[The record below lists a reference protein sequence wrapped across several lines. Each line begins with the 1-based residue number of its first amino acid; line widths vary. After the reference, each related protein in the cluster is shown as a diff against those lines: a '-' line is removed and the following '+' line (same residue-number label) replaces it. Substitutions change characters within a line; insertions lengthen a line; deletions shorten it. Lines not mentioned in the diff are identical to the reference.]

1 MGYDYFDGDADLAD
15 NVLAFSQILRNIP
28 STVLSTFSLTGL
40 AAFVNVAALA
50 GDFDA
55 TRPGMSLTPLPRFL
69 LPSRARIR
77 IVLMAVLGALVLGTV
92 IFHLLEGWSILD
104 SLYVTAQ
111 TVTTVGFGDITPH
124 TALGRA
130 FATVFMIVGVGIVL
144 YALTS
149 TVQSIVHSE
158 LFARYGH
165 SRKMSKLRDHFII
178 CGAGRVGSHLIRSLR
193 AVDGVFLVIES
204 DQRKCEALMD
214 MNIPVLIRDAT
225 LEESL
230 IEAGVEHARGL
241 ASCLPDDAD
250 NVYVVLTA
258 RDLNPNIHI
267 VARAAEEQAESK
279 LIRAGA
285 NRVVAPTIIGGHR
298 MAMALTKPAVGDFL
312 DSVTANDLELGF
324 EQLEVDPVS
333 TLVNR
338 KLSETV
344 IRSELNIVIVS
355 IRRNDGEIIFNPGGE
370 TKIEGG
376 DMLIAIGNEESL
388 ARLNALARG
397 RATQQRAIEAETR

>member
-1 MGYDYFDGDADLAD
+1 
-15 NVLAFSQILRNIP
+15 
-28 STVLSTFSLTGL
+28 
-40 AAFVNVAALA
+40 
-50 GDFDA
+50 
-55 TRPGMSLTPLPRFL
+55 MSLSPLPRFL
-69 LPSRARIR
+69 LPARARIR
-77 IVLMAVLGALVLGTV
+77 IVLMSVLLALAVGTV
-92 IFHLLEGWSILD
+92 TFHLLEGWSILD

-111 TVTTVGFGDITPH
+111 TVTTVGFGDLTPR
-124 TALGRA
+124 TVLGRI
-130 FATVFMIVGVGIVL
+130 FATLFMVVGVGIVL

-165 SRKMSKLRDHFII
+165 SRKMNKLRDHFII

-193 AVDGVFLVIES
+193 TVDRVFLVIES
-204 DQRKCEALMD
+204 DAKKVEALMD
-214 MNIPVLIRDAT
+214 AGIAVLLRDAT

-230 IEAGVEHARGL
+230 LEAGVANASGL
-241 ASCLPDDAD
+241 ATCLPDDAD

-258 RDLNPNIHI
+258 RDLNPKLHI

-312 DSVTANDLELGF
+312 DSVTANHLELGF
-324 EQLEVDPVS
+324 EQLEVNPVS
-333 TLVNR
+333 SLCGR
-338 KLSETV
+338 KLSESV

-355 IRRNDGEIIFNPGGE
+355 IRRNDGQIIFNPSGE

-376 DMLIAIGNEESL
+376 DMLIAIGNPESL
-388 ARLNALARG
+388 SRLNALARG
-397 RATQQRAIEAETR
+397 RVLEERTIEA

>member
-1 MGYDYFDGDADLAD
+1 
-15 NVLAFSQILRNIP
+15 
-28 STVLSTFSLTGL
+28 
-40 AAFVNVAALA
+40 
-50 GDFDA
+50 
-55 TRPGMSLTPLPRFL
+55 
-69 LPSRARIR
+69 
-77 IVLMAVLGALVLGTV
+77 MAVLGAMALGTV
-92 IFHLLEGWSILD
+92 VFHLVEGWSILD

-111 TVTTVGFGDITPH
+111 TVTTVGFGDITPR
-124 TALGRA
+124 TALGRS
-130 FATVFMIVGVGIVL
+130 FATVFMLIGVGVVL

-165 SRKMSKLRDHFII
+165 SRKMSKMRDHFII

-204 DQRKCEALMD
+204 DQRKCEALID
-214 MNIPVLIRDAT
+214 MGIPVLIRDAT
-225 LEESL
+225 LEETL

-258 RDLNPNIHI
+258 RDLNPKIHI

-312 DSVTANDLELGF
+312 DSVTANHLELGF

-333 TLVNR
+333 SLVNR

-355 IRRNDGEIIFNPGGE
+355 IRRDNGEIIFNPSGE

-376 DMLIAIGNEESL
+376 DMLIAIGNAESL
-388 ARLNALARG
+388 ARLNDLARG
-397 RATQQRAIEAETR
+397 RATQSKAIEAETR

>member
-1 MGYDYFDGDADLAD
+1 
-15 NVLAFSQILRNIP
+15 
-28 STVLSTFSLTGL
+28 
-40 AAFVNVAALA
+40 
-50 GDFDA
+50 
-55 TRPGMSLTPLPRFL
+55 MSLTPLPRFL

-77 IVLMAVLGALVLGTV
+77 IVLLAVLAALAFGTLA
-92 IFHLLEGWSILD
+92 FHLLEGWSILD

-111 TVTTVGFGDITPH
+111 TVTTVGFGDIAPR
-124 TALGRA
+124 TAPGRA

-193 AVDGVFLVIES
+193 TVDGVFLVIES
-204 DQRKCEALMD
+204 NPQRCEALM
-214 MNIPVLIRDAT
+214 NVGIPVLARDAT

-230 IEAGVEHARGL
+230 VEAGVEHARGL

-258 RDLNPNIHI
+258 RDLNPGIHI

-312 DSVTANDLELGF
+312 DSVTANQLELGF

-355 IRRNDGEIIFNPGGE
+355 IRRNDGEIIFNPSGE
-370 TKIEGG
+370 TRIEGG
-376 DMLIAIGNEESL
+376 DMLIAIGNAESL
-388 ARLNALARG
+388 VRLNVLARG
-397 RATQQRAIEAETR
+397 RAAQQRATEE

>member
-1 MGYDYFDGDADLAD
+1 VDYDYFDGDVDLVD
-15 NVLAFSQILRNIP
+15 NVLAFSQVLRNIP

-50 GDFDA
+50 SEFDA
-55 TRPGMSLTPLPRFL
+55 TRPGMSLTPLPSFL

-77 IVLMAVLGALVLGTV
+77 IVLMAVVGAIALGTV
-92 IFHLLEGWSILD
+92 VFHLVEGWSILD
-104 SLYVTAQ
+104 SLYVTVQ
-111 TVTTVGFGDITPH
+111 TVTTVGFGDLTPR
-124 TALGRA
+124 TTLGRA
-130 FATVFMIVGVGIVL
+130 FATFFMMVGVGIVL
-144 YALTS
+144 YSLTS
-149 TVQSIVHSE
+149 VVQAIVHSE

-165 SRKMSKLRDHFII
+165 SRKMNKLRDHFII

-193 AVDGVFLVIES
+193 AVDGVFVVLES
-204 DQRKCEALMD
+204 DQKKVEELMD
-214 MNIPVLIRDAT
+214 AGIAVLVRDAT

-230 IEAGVEHARGL
+230 IEAGVQHARGL

-312 DSVTANDLELGF
+312 DSITANHLELGF

-333 TLVNR
+333 TLVGR

-344 IRSELNIVIVS
+344 IRSELNIVVVS
-355 IRRNDGEIIFNPGGE
+355 IRRSSGEIIFNPDGG
-370 TKIEGG
+370 TKVEAG
-376 DMLIAIGNEESL
+376 DMLIGIGNAESL
-388 ARLNALARG
+388 ARLTALARG
-397 RATQQRAIEAETR
+397 RAAERAIKA

>member
-1 MGYDYFDGDADLAD
+1 
-15 NVLAFSQILRNIP
+15 
-28 STVLSTFSLTGL
+28 
-40 AAFVNVAALA
+40 
-50 GDFDA
+50 
-55 TRPGMSLTPLPRFL
+55 MSLTPLPRFL

-77 IVLMAVLGALVLGTV
+77 IVLIAVLGAIALGTV
-92 IFHLLEGWSILD
+92 VFHLLEGWSILD

-111 TVTTVGFGDITPH
+111 TVTTVGFGDVTPRT
-124 TALGRA
+124 TAGRI
-130 FATVFMIVGVGIVL
+130 FATVFMMVGVGIVL
-144 YALTS
+144 YALTGAM
-149 TVQSIVHSE
+149 QSIVHSE
-158 LFARYGH
+158 LFAKYGH
-165 SRKMSKLRDHFII
+165 LRKMSKLRDHFII

-193 AVDGVFLVIES
+193 AVDGIFIVIES
-204 DQRKCEALMD
+204 DQRKVEALMD
-214 MNIPVLIRDAT
+214 AGIAVLVRDAT

-230 IEAGVEHARGL
+230 IEAGVQHARGL

-267 VARAAEEQAESK
+267 VARAAEEAAESK

-312 DSVTANDLELGF
+312 DSVTANHLELGF
-324 EQLEVDPVS
+324 EQLEVDSISP
-333 TLVNR
+333 LVDR

-344 IRSELNIVIVS
+344 IRSELNIVVVS
-355 IRRNDGEIIFNPGGE
+355 IRRYNGEIIFNPSGE
-370 TKIEGG
+370 TKIEAG
-376 DMLIAIGNEESL
+376 DMLIAIGNAESL

-397 RATQQRAIEAETR
+397 RATAERAIEA

>member
-1 MGYDYFDGDADLAD
+1 
-15 NVLAFSQILRNIP
+15 
-28 STVLSTFSLTGL
+28 
-40 AAFVNVAALA
+40 
-50 GDFDA
+50 
-55 TRPGMSLTPLPRFL
+55 MSLSPLPRFL
-69 LPSRARIR
+69 IPARARIR
-77 IVLMAVLGALVLGTV
+77 IVLMSVLAAILLGTV
-92 IFHLLEGWSILD
+92 VFHLVEGWSILD

-111 TVTTVGFGDITPH
+111 TVTTVGFGDLTPR
-124 TALGRA
+124 TVFGRI
-130 FATVFMIVGVGIVL
+130 FATLFMVVGVGIVL

-149 TVQSIVHSE
+149 TMQSIVHSE
-158 LFARYGH
+158 LFAQYGH

-193 AVDGVFLVIES
+193 AVDGVFVVIES
-204 DQRKCEALMD
+204 DQRKVEALMD
-214 MNIPVLIRDAT
+214 LGVPVLLRDAT
-225 LEESL
+225 LEETL
-230 IEAGVEHARGL
+230 MEAGVKHARGL
-241 ASCLPDDAD
+241 ATCLPDDAD

-267 VARAAEEQAESK
+267 VARAAEEQAENK

-312 DSVTANDLELGF
+312 DSVTANHLELGF

-333 TLVNR
+333 SLVDR

-355 IRRNDGEIIFNPGGE
+355 IRRDNGEIIFNPSGE

-376 DMLIAIGNEESL
+376 DMLIAIGNPESL
-388 ARLNALARG
+388 SRLNALARG
-397 RATQQRAIEAETR
+397 RVVRERAIEAG

>member
-1 MGYDYFDGDADLAD
+1 
-15 NVLAFSQILRNIP
+15 
-28 STVLSTFSLTGL
+28 
-40 AAFVNVAALA
+40 
-50 GDFDA
+50 
-55 TRPGMSLTPLPRFL
+55 MSLTPLPRFL
-69 LPSRARIR
+69 LPSRARVR
-77 IVLMAVLGALVLGTV
+77 IVLLAVLGAMALGTV
-92 IFHLLEGWSILD
+92 AFHLIEGWSILD

-111 TVTTVGFGDITPH
+111 TVTTVGFGDIAPRTI
-124 TALGRA
+124 LGRA
-130 FATVFMIVGVGIVL
+130 FATVFMMVGVGVVL

-193 AVDGVFLVIES
+193 AVDGEFVVIES
-204 DQRKCEALMD
+204 DQKKAEALMD
-214 MNIPVLIRDAT
+214 MGLRVLLRDAT
-225 LEESL
+225 LEGTL
-230 IEAGVEHARGL
+230 VEAGVEHAHGL
-241 ASCLPDDAD
+241 ATCLPDDAD

-312 DSVTANDLELGF
+312 DSVTANHLELGF
-324 EQLEVDPVS
+324 EQLEVDGAS
-333 TLVNR
+333 TLVHR

-355 IRRNDGEIIFNPGGE
+355 IRRSNGEIIFNPSGE
-370 TKIEGG
+370 TKIENG
-376 DMLIAIGNEESL
+376 DMLIAIGNAESL

-397 RATQQRAIEAETR
+397 RAAHEKVEANR